1 MDIERSEITIR
12 ANGSWD
18 YQSRSVITQLFGQKV
33 SINVKDFTDLLL
45 MAANVCY
52 HRHEPG
58 FCFMLKKKI
67 VSLSTQ
73 KSKFT
78 QIKYLQI
85 QLFGILAR
93 VSLTTESCN
102 E

>member
-12 ANGSWD
+12 ANGSRD

-45 MAANVCY
+45 VAANACY

-58 FCFMLKKKI
+58 FCFMLKKK
-67 VSLSTQ
+67 
-73 KSKFT
+73 
-78 QIKYLQI
+78 KYH
-85 QLFGILAR
+85 
-93 VSLTTESCN
+93 
-102 E
+102 